1 MDGGGA
7 AARLDADLLIRL
19 GFGQRDSSMANEN
32 SADVVV
38 WGTGIVG
45 RLIAQQMLD
54 AGSS

>member
-1 MDGGGA
+1 
-7 AARLDADLLIRL
+7 
-19 GFGQRDSSMANEN
+19 MANEN

-38 WGTGIVG
+38 GGTGIVG